1 MLNVTSEIGTLRRVV
16 VHTPG
21 KEVQRMTPALRH
33 DLLFDDILYH
43 ELARHEHEAFRR
55 LLSVIVPP
63 EDVLDSADLLRD
75 LLDDPEMR
83 EGIVD
88 EVCTFS
94 MGIGA
99 DTDRDALRA
108 EMLDAPTPQL
118 LSWLIEGR
126 PNPARDNRLSSYLS
140 DMPYSLIPIPNLM
153 FMRDPCA
160 VVGNGLAV
168 GHMAFPARQRESLLT
183 RYIYRFHPL
192 AGGANGGLPPM
203 WFDPFSR
210 RVREGY
216 EPSLA
221 LATLEGG
228 DVLVIREDIVLVG
241 VSERTSPQAVDALA
255 QGFASEGSPVRTLYA
270 VIMPKQRSTMHLD
283 TIFTMMSHDDVMVY
297 PPLIMPGGGEQVGVV
312 RIRIMPDGTTRLEP
326 VRKSLVETLE
336 EELGRPLN
344 PVFCGGNSRLYQER
358 EQWTDGANTFT
369 LRPGLVVGYERNP
382 QTYKALEAA
391 GYRVIPEGDIVRWR
405 VEAGSE
411 REWVT
416 NDALVEEIRSH
427 PERKYAIQIS
437 GLELSRARGGPRCM
451 AMPLMR
457 DDVSW
462 N

>member
-1 MLNVTSEIGTLRRVV
+1 
-16 VHTPG
+16 
-21 KEVQRMTPALRH
+21 MTPALRH
-33 DLLFDDILYH
+33 ELLFDDILYH

-55 LLSVIVPP
+55 LLSIIVPP

-75 LLDDPEMR
+75 LLDDEEMR
-83 EGIVD
+83 ESIV
-88 EVCTFS
+88 EAVCLLG
-94 MGIGA
+94 MGVGP
-99 DTDRDALRA
+99 DTDREALKS
-108 EMLDAPTPQL
+108 EMLDADTDEL

-126 PNPARDNRLSSYLS
+126 PNPARDNRLTSYLS
-140 DMPYSLIPIPNLM
+140 EMPYSLIPIPNLM

-160 VVGNGLAV
+160 VIGNGLAV
-168 GHMAFPARQRESLLT
+168 GRMAFPARQRESLLT
-183 RYIYRFHPL
+183 RYAYRFHSL
-192 AGGANGGLPPM
+192 AGGGNGVPPPM

-210 RVREGY
+210 SALEGRE
-216 EPSLA
+216 PDLT

-228 DVLVIREDIVLVG
+228 DVLVIREDLLLVG
-241 VSERTSPQAVDALA
+241 VSERTSAQAVDALA
-255 QGFASEGSPVRTLYA
+255 KGLAREGSPVRTLYA
-270 VIMPKQRSTMHLD
+270 IIMPKQRSTMHLD
-283 TIFTMMSHDDVMVY
+283 TIFTMMSKEDVMVY
-297 PPLIMPGGGEQVGVV
+297 PPLIMPGGGEQVGIV
-312 RIRIMPDGTTRLEP
+312 RIRIERDGSTQLEP
-326 VRKSLVETLE
+326 VKKSLVACLE

-344 PVFCGGNSRLYQER
+344 PVYCGGNSRLYQER

-451 AMPLMR
+451 AMPLLR
-457 DDVSW
+457 DDVEW
-462 N
+462 